1 MSQSKWS
8 RCTINFVGAWKY
20 ISFMLSV
27 YICNNGFGKFR
38 DRVFEIELV
47 QFVRVVIMTHFR
59 KIL

>member
-1 MSQSKWS
+1 M
-8 RCTINFVGAWKY
+8 NFVGVWKY